1 MLTRNILF
9 TFLLDGSKSSPRQS
23 QACSETKSYHDD
35 GDDDGDEY
43 TACACQRWMFVTI
56 FMPIFVVLSIL
67 GFIFVLLLMP
77 CKYQLHHCISFFF
90 FYFIPIIPR
99 WVVLL
104 SLITV
109 SRLSTYSTR
118 LFFCSVQYQGAWRLR
133 RVSLASF
140 WLFPG
145 GPDRAVRGQR
155 SIEPVSSGSVLCP
168 SSSLFVKQR
177 KLKRHCSGKTII
189 Q

>member
-1 MLTRNILF
+1 MVECNCRGSTHSVFSRRCLTACWLTWTVFYKRKTRKTSVEVTYKMLTRNILF

-90 FYFIPIIPR
+90 KFYTYD
-99 WVVLL
+99 
-104 SLITV
+104 SQV
-109 SRLSTYSTR
+109 SRITEPHNRVEIVNLFHKTFFFVPYSTKEHD
-118 LFFCSVQYQGAWRLR
+118 AWGECL
-133 RVSLASF
+133 
-140 WLFPG
+140 
-145 GPDRAVRGQR
+145 
-155 SIEPVSSGSVLCP
+155 
-168 SSSLFVKQR
+168 
-177 KLKRHCSGKTII
+177 
-189 Q
+189 